1 MRIWGPIDLDQ
12 HESRFFSWGSLQMAF
27 TRTLAGWEIEYT
39 NRGILLT
46 DRLTE
51 SRTILPAR
59 NSFPH
64 ILPATHDKPI
74 LLRPDQPI
82 ALSPGTSVHYQ
93 VFLPLWIQVVTAP
106 VSQQIIGGETFLDL
120 PTAPLKQTWFGT
132 FESGESA
139 YQSPF
144 LPLDIPDQ
152 SADQYMVPL
161 TISNDS
167 SSILWFER
175 FLLRVVHLDLYQT
188 DDGIVSNHV
197 KVAFRGADQFSQISY
212 GDGKALRR
220 GGARQCAVQRQTSSG
235 DLIRKSF
242 LWLRDLAV

>member
-1 MRIWGPIDLDQ
+1 MRVWGPVNLDH
-12 HESRFFSWGSLQMAF
+12 HESREFSWGSLRITC
-27 TRTLAGWEIEYT
+27 TRTLTDWNLEYE

-46 DRLTE
+46 DTVTE
-51 SRTILPAR
+51 HRVILPAR

-64 ILPATHDKPI
+64 FLPATHDKPV
-74 LLRPDQPI
+74 LLRPAHPI
-82 ALSPGTSVHYQ
+82 ALAPGTSVHYQ

-106 VSQQIIGGETFLDL
+106 LGQQILSGEAFLDL
-120 PTAPLKQTWFGT
+120 PTSPLKRTWFGT

-139 YQSPF
+139 YQHRF
-144 LPLDIPDQ
+144 TPLDVPDQ
-152 SADQYMVPL
+152 PADQYMVPL

-167 SSILWFER
+167 SSVLWFER
-175 FLLRVVHLDLYQT
+175 FLLRVIHLDLFQAE
-188 DDGIVSNHV
+188 DGIVSNHV
-197 KVAFRGADQFSQISY
+197 KVAFRGADQFSQITY

-220 GGARQCAVQRQTSSG
+220 GGARQCSSQRQPSSG